1 MHAGAFSRVLPE
13 ADAKIAFLT
22 RMTLKKLIVL
32 VALASLAACTPVT
45 DVSLTNQSSVALHDV
60 MVAGSGFSALLPSP
74 LAPGES
80 RVIQVAPKGE
90 SGISIS
96 FRAGSRHISY
106 AEQGYFEGG
115 GLYSVSVE
123 VQDDLS
129 ARIRTQLKYR

>member
-1 MHAGAFSRVLPE
+1 
-13 ADAKIAFLT
+13 
-22 RMTLKKLIVL
+22 MTMKKLMVL
-32 VALASLAACTPVT
+32 LALASLAACSPVT
-45 DVSLTNQSSVALHDV
+45 DVSVTNRSSVVLHDLAV
-60 MVAGSGFSALLPSP
+60 GGSGFSALLPSP

-80 RVIQVAPKGE
+80 RVIKVAPKGE
-90 SGISIS
+90 SGISLS

-129 ARIRTQLKYR
+129 ARIRTQLTYR